1 MTHLSCAISACEATK
16 PSAPVRPDMRAIIAG
31 GTRRVARTEARPMS
45 SASDLQNEHIAFFTG
60 RRARDVAVKAEQRSA
75 GPSAP
80 KKRKIHST
88 TDATPIG
95 HTDPINVDFGPTQA
109 SRKQQTTVASG
120 SSCVQLDDVMPPP
133 KQQPSARPT
142 RKSTRVTKSVSKK
155 EM

>member
-1 MTHLSCAISACEATK
+1 
-16 PSAPVRPDMRAIIAG
+16 
-31 GTRRVARTEARPMS
+31 MS

-60 RRARDVAVKAEQRSA
+60 RRARDVAVKAERRSA

-88 TDATPIG
+88 TDANPG

-109 SRKQQTTVASG
+109 SGKQQTTVASG
-120 SSCVQLDDVMPPP
+120 SACVQLDDVTPPP

-142 RKSTRVTKSVSKK
+142 RKSTRITKAVSKK
-155 EM
+155 ETKSDLFTRLAQEFRALASTCEEIGQALE